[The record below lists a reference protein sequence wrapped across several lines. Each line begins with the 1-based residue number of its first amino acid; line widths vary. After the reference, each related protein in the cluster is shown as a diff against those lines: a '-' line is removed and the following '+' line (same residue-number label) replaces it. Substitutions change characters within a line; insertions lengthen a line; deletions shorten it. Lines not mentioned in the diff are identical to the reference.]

1 MKFKGPVFPS
11 YLNQNYAPT
20 GSKMQWVAHC
30 GKKAQL
36 RNLRQACRS
45 ILDSK
50 NPLIVE
56 QVARVIS
63 AVKNE
68 PLPEFGKLHL
78 VHAAIDACDQTGEPW
93 YVCMKYLMDKFDDM
107 EADRAAATA

>member
-11 YLNQNYAPT
+11 YLNQNVEPPK
-20 GSKMQWVAHC
+20 SRMQWKAHC

-36 RNLRQACRS
+36 RNLQHACRH
-45 ILDSK
+45 ILESK

-63 AVKNE
+63 AVKGE
-68 PLPEFGKLHL
+68 PMPEFGKLHL
-78 VHAAIDACDQTGEPW
+78 VYAALDACDQTGEPW

-107 EADRAAATA
+107 ETDRAAATA